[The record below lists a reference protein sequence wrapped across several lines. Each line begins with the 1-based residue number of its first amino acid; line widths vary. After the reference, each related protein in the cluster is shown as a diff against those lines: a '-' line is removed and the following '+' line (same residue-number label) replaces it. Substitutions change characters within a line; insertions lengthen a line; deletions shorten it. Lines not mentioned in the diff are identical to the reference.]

1 MEYNTE
7 LIVILG
13 KQIAEEFKHT
23 ITGQSKGKPP
33 LPLREVETAMREL
46 FRQVGAE
53 ALGQYLSSQSS
64 VPGPTITCP
73 CGGELHYQR
82 QREASLLS
90 VFGRVTYR
98 RGYYAGGLCGHGRAP
113 LDEQWGLKP
122 GEVSPGLAEWLA
134 LAGIELA
141 FDQSRCWLEKYLLF
155 SVSEN
160 TIRAATQERG
170 AYQQERESA
179 FQQSSQQEKWLQER
193 LPSVDAVPQRLY
205 GSIDAAKVRIE
216 PRHPQQ
222 TLTPEEAWWDMKVS
236 CWYELE
242 AVPAVQRSTR
252 QQEKYEREQQV
263 YRAKNLR
270 YTWDIAEAKAFGQL
284 LWATGCQVKADLV
297 PELVFVGDGAPWIWN
312 LVSQYYP
319 KAVQIV
325 DWYHAVEHLKGVALV
340 AFSQPSAREA
350 WLEET
355 TQALW
360 NGQVPDVI
368 QTCQLLAKTCEKA
381 QQTVTYFFNN
391 AERMQYAKFRAAG
404 YAIGS
409 GTVESACKQ
418 IITQRLKKSGAQWT
432 VQGAVL
438 TAKARAAWLSG
449 EWEAL
454 ANPYPQLPLAI

>member
-1 MEYNTE
+1 MKYNTE
-7 LIVILG
+7 LIVKLG
-13 KQIAEEFKHT
+13 QQIVEEIKRA
-23 ITGQSKGKPP
+23 ITEQSDGKTP
-33 LPLREVETAMREL
+33 LSLQEIETEMRDL
-46 FRQVGAE
+46 LRQVGAE

-64 VPGPTITCP
+64 VAGPRMACA

-82 QREASLLS
+82 RREASLLS
-90 VFGRVTYR
+90 VFGRVSYR
-98 RGYYAGGLCGHGRAP
+98 RGYYAGGACGHGRAP

-122 GEVSPGLAEWLA
+122 GEVSPGLAELLA

-141 FDQSRCWLEKYLLF
+141 FDQSRRWLEKYLLF

-170 AYQQERESA
+170 ATQQERESA
-179 FQQSSQQEKWLQER
+179 FQHNSQQEQWLQER
-193 LPSVDAVPQRLY
+193 LRRVGAVAQRLY

-216 PRHPQQ
+216 PRRPEQSG
-222 TLTPEEAWWDMKVS
+222 TPEEAWRDMKVL

-242 AVPAVQRSTR
+242 TVPAVQRSTR
-252 QQEKYEREQQV
+252 QQKKYDREQQV
-263 YRAKNLR
+263 YRAKNQR
-270 YTWDIAEAKAFGQL
+270 YSCDIAEAKVFGEL
-284 LWATGCQVKADLV
+284 LWASGCQMNADLV
-297 PELVFVGDGAPWIWN
+297 PELVFVCDGAPWIWN

-319 KAVQIV
+319 QAVQIV
-325 DWYHAVEHLKGVALV
+325 DWYHAVEHLQGVALV

-360 NGQVPDVI
+360 NGQVPEVI
-368 QTCQLLAKTCEKA
+368 QACQLLAKTWEKA
-381 QQTVTYFFNN
+381 QQAATYFFNN
-391 AERMQYAKFRAAG
+391 AERMDYAKFRAAG

-418 IITQRLKKSGAQWT
+418 IISQRLKKSGAQWT
-432 VQGAVL
+432 VQGAVQ

-454 ANPYPQLPLAI
+454 AYSQLPLAF